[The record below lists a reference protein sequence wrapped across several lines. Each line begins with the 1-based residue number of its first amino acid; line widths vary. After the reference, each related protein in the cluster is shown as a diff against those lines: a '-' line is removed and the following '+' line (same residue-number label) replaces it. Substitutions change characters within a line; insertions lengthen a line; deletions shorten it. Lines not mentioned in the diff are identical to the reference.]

1 MNDCQAP
8 TVPTSSGARTVARRV
23 TGVPAAD
30 GAGVRLTRVIGAPEL
45 NMLDPFLLLDVFES
59 DNPDD
64 YIAGFP
70 PHPHRGFETVTYML
84 AGRME
89 HRDSTGHQGVI
100 ETGGV
105 QWMTAGRGIIH
116 SEMPKQS
123 DGLLRGIQLWVN
135 LPARLKMTDPDYR
148 EFGAAAIPA
157 DTSAR
162 GVTTR
167 VIAGTTPGG
176 LTGPV
181 TDVVTE
187 PLFLDITTEPG
198 AALELPVPEV
208 HAVMIYVVH
217 GAIRIGGGSE
227 LVDARSLAVL
237 GDGERVALAGGAAGG
252 RALLFAAR
260 PLQEPVA
267 RGGPFVMNTKAELV
281 QAFEDY
287 QQGRLTWPRS
297 VTKEYEHG
305 TTG

>member
-1 MNDCQAP
+1 MMNDSQAE
-8 TVPTSSGARTVARRV
+8 TAQTNSNARPVARLV

-30 GAGVRLTRVIGAPEL
+30 GAGVRLTRVIGSPEL

-89 HRDSTGHQGVI
+89 HRDSAGHQGVI

-116 SEMPKQS
+116 SEMPKQT

-148 EFGAAAIPA
+148 EFGAGAIPV
-157 DTSAR
+157 DTSIP
-162 GVTTR
+162 GVITR
-167 VIAGTTPGG
+167 VIAGTAPGG
-176 LTGPV
+176 RTGPV

-187 PLFLDITTEPG
+187 PLFLDIAVEQDATV
-198 AALELPVPEV
+198 ELPVPES
-208 HAVMIYVVH
+208 HAVMLYVVDGEIRVG
-217 GAIRIGGGSE
+217 GAA
-227 LVDARSLAVL
+227 DAINASTLAVL
-237 GDGERVALAGGAAGG
+237 GDGERVELTGDVLGG
-252 RALLFAAR
+252 RVLLFAGR
-260 PLQEPVA
+260 PLREPVA
-267 RGGPFVMNTKAELV
+267 RGGPFVMNTKAEIV

-287 QQGRLTWPRS
+287 QQGRLA
-297 VTKEYEHG
+297 
-305 TTG
+305 